1 MAIGFSCA
9 ISRRRQMENGRQ
21 LSDRIAGEIA
31 ASYPLPAL
39 VQDILA
45 LFKAGMGWVLP
56 PPIARCPGADDR
68 HRGVVKSLR
77 KIAIV
82 LTGSSP
88 QEWRLCADTVAKVEN
103 RTTPK
108 ISRKSTFS
116 RLYLCKASERRY
128 EGPWLFLCEA
138 MWVAHVAARET
149 HQRSLKISFVDRKRL
164 FQQYLPEPDL
174 LQMWL
179 LTPERTLVQPDQP
192 NLRCRPPKPA
202 LICALRCRG
211 SF

>member
-1 MAIGFSCA
+1 MAIGFSYA

-21 LSDRIAGEIA
+21 LSDQIAGEIA

-68 HRGVVKSLR
+68 HRGVVKYLR

-88 QEWRLCADTVAKVEN
+88 HEWRLCARTGPSSNVAFDPG
-103 RTTPK
+103 TDIGTAG
-108 ISRKSTFS
+108 STQLEMS
-116 RLYLCKASERRY
+116 
-128 EGPWLFLCEA
+128 
-138 MWVAHVAARET
+138 AA
-149 HQRSLKISFVDRKRL
+149 
-164 FQQYLPEPDL
+164 
-174 LQMWL
+174 
-179 LTPERTLVQPDQP
+179 
-192 NLRCRPPKPA
+192 
-202 LICALRCRG
+202 
-211 SF
+211 